1 MIHSLNT
8 VICRIGVFLICAR
21 ILVHFRPNA
30 SYEKYLKLL
39 TSLMILSQF
48 LLPFG
53 NRYSTKNQAFL
64 EDDIWNRLRDNWE
77 NTVETGLEGVK
88 AGQMEELTIGSPVKE
103 IGPVSIDIRIGKEE
117 GECEGEAITEAVK
130 GEMVHQ
136 RESVTIDFGGNFA
149 GGGFSSYQEE

>member
-53 NRYSTKNQAFL
+53 NRYSTNNQVFL

-117 GECEGEAITEAVK
+117 GE
-130 GEMVHQ
+130 
-136 RESVTIDFGGNFA
+136 
-149 GGGFSSYQEE
+149 